1 MADKLSAIAGSRNKI
16 FKVLHL
22 IDYRLPSL
30 VALLD
35 GRNHN
40 LVYAVDADYLS
51 FRELAVEERDFI
63 EADFRSLL
71 CHPFYAVHHLC
82 RGDGQVN
89 VSAPGRLLRHNLFHL
104 IDASFIGGQRYFST
118 IKHPLAIHQEQFV
131 SCLDAQNPERMSS
144 LFLRQFCLCCRIW
157 HIEKSNFFHFLLL
170 FLFLLFRKN
179 IRCNYLPF
187 LLLRRSIS
195 SRMAEAVS

>member
-1 MADKLSAIAGSRNKI
+1 MADKLSAIAGSSNKI
-16 FKVLHL
+16 FKVLQFV
-22 IDYRLPSL
+22 DYRFPSL

-40 LVYAVDADYLS
+40 LVYAVYADDLA

-71 CHPFYAVHHLC
+71 CHPFNAVHHLC

-89 VSAPGRLLRHNLFHL
+89 VSAPGRLLRHNLLHL
-104 IDASFIGGQRYFST
+104 IDAPFVGSQRNFCT
-118 IKHPLAIHQEQFV
+118 VEHPLAIHQEQFV
-131 SCLDAQNPERMSS
+131 PRLDTQNPECMSS
-144 LFLRQFCLCCRIW
+144 LFLRQFCLRSRIW

-170 FLFLLFRKN
+170 LLFLLNFLLFRKN
-179 IRCNYLPF
+179 IL
-187 LLLRRSIS
+187 
-195 SRMAEAVS
+195 